1 MDGKGKL
8 RRVSS
13 KECEL
18 DRVSLGWCGWEEIRE
33 ISLWEESKREGCGWE
48 EE

>member
-1 MDGKGKL
+1 MSGSKWEEMDGKGKL
-8 RRVSS
+8 RRVSA

-33 ISLWEESKREGCGWE
+33 IS
-48 EE
+48 